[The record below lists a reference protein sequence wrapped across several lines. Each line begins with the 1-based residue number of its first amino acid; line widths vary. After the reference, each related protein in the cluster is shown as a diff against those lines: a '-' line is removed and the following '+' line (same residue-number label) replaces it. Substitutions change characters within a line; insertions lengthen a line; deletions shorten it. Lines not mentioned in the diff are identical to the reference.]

1 MDLGDVMS
9 RLADNLG
16 GHEGEQSLATPFPLP
31 IPNDDLEL
39 FPPARWQALGATL
52 RLTPR
57 QVEIA
62 RQICRGG
69 TYKSIA
75 TQSGISINTVRMH
88 MRALFAKLGAHDRVT
103 AVIQIV
109 MTERTLPVRARQ
121 AQPGG

>member
-1 MDLGDVMS
+1 MGDVMA
-9 RLADNLG
+9 RLVQGVD
-16 GHEGEQSLATPFPLP
+16 EREPRFTEPFQDSLVESNA
-31 IPNDDLEL
+31 EL
-39 FPPARWQALGATL
+39 FPAARWPMLGAAL

-62 RQICRGG
+62 RHLCQGG

-75 TQSGISINTVRMH
+75 MQSGISINTVRMH

-109 MTERTLPVRARQ
+109 LAERALPLRSRQSHTES
-121 AQPGG
+121 